1 MSDSSNS
8 KKRKLNIKEDIKNP
22 QKDIKIYYNNLS
34 HLWVHNYGRTIK
46 QLKLDNELIGLAHR
60 SRTLLNDIYKYTRLI
75 ELINKGASIDA
86 FDIDLQTPAMIS
98 AMKPDGIFLK
108 ILINN
113 GNKLYKLTKNNNFR
127 IVKSINCEDVKD
139 NNNNKITDYTWVK
152 NSLIEN
158 GPAYT
163 ITELITNKY
172 GFGKTIQIYTNN
184 DTLNLLNK
192 EIKSNKQDK
201 QIALNKKLLSICDKK
216 NFLYD
221 ICPINEVNF
230 LLKLNADINYIN
242 YNTPIITTALKDNIN
257 LLKFL
262 LEKNADINKPNIN
275 NKNLLDIDIF
285 NKLSN
290 DCKNIIIEYKNLN

>member
-184 DTLNLLNK
+184 
-192 EIKSNKQDK
+192 
-201 QIALNKKLLSICDKK
+201 
-216 NFLYD
+216 
-221 ICPINEVNF
+221 
-230 LLKLNADINYIN
+230 
-242 YNTPIITTALKDNIN
+242 
-257 LLKFL
+257 
-262 LEKNADINKPNIN
+262 
-275 NKNLLDIDIF
+275 
-285 NKLSN
+285 
-290 DCKNIIIEYKNLN
+290 